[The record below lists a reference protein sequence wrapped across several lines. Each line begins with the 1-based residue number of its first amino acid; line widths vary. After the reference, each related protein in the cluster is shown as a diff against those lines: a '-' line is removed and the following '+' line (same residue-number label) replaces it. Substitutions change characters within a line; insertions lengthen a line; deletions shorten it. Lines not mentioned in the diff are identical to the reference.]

1 MAFVVPTKEMG
12 VRKGREVE
20 PGGRVREEIVE
31 VWWKSYE
38 VGVDLRGCR
47 RGHR

>member
-20 PGGRVREEIVE
+20 PSGRIRDEVVEQWWNSWQVRDQLAE
-31 VWWKSYE
+31 
-38 VGVDLRGCR
+38 
-47 RGHR
+47 